1 MWLRVGCLCFLIAVA
16 MPGYAQTDVVAE
28 WKKQLSI
35 RLNGSKKFPPEAIGK
50 SGTAKVGFVVDR
62 SGKLISSWLMESTGL
77 PVLDAEA
84 LAMVDRAQPFP
95 APPPEADD
103 DRLNLAFQAIFVEG
117 PPQTST
123 LEKENA
129 VINAK
134 MRGICRGC

>member
-1 MWLRVGCLCFLIAVA
+1 

-28 WKKQLSI
+28 WKKQLSS
-35 RLNGSKKFPPEAIGK
+35 RLNGSKRFPPEAIGK

-62 SGKLISSWLMESTGL
+62 SGKLISSWLMESTGF
-77 PVLDAEA
+77 PALDAEA

-103 DRLNLAFQAIFVEG
+103 SRLNLAFQTIFVEG

-129 VINAK
+129 AINAK